1 MVVSAYRDDM
11 RYDVPDE
18 SGRVEKAIASFQ
30 AAGTGDCRIGAG
42 PGAHTRGMVAIGGD
56 VLWAAVPHI
65 AVAALLVT
73 NGA

>member
-1 MVVSAYRDDM
+1 MVVSAYRDDL

-30 AAGTGDCRIGAG
+30 AAGTGDCHIGAG
-42 PGAHTRGMVAIGGD
+42 PGAHTRR
-56 VLWAAVPHI
+56 WSPSAAMCCGLACRNI

-73 NGA
+73 NGV

>member
-30 AAGTGDCRIGAG
+30 AAGTGDCHIGAG
-42 PGAHTRGMVAIGGD
+42 PGAHTRGMVAIGAMCCG
-56 VLWAAVPHI
+56 LPCRTSRW
-65 AVAALLVT
+65 LRYS
-73 NGA
+73 